1 MALSEKQ
8 RNIFVKKKWQKQ
20 NNYIDRYVQIKK
32 MKLCDNKYDYR
43 FIY

>member
-20 NNYIDRYVQIKK
+20 NNCTGRYIQIKK
-32 MKLCDNKYDYR
+32 MTLYDIR
-43 FIY
+43 